1 MKNLL
6 KKILLEYTVN
16 TDYLEKLEIKV
27 LKNLNKAGFTKT
39 TPRNKII
46 IYLNDMLG
54 FDFEESMDFYLLFR
68 NNFLPS
74 GEYETLTNVKRDV
87 TSSSKI
93 KSSNKTAR
101 DLVNAKI
108 PFKGSNTS
116 GEWVDKNTYVV
127 KSYDWYPIFVYKD
140 GVWYENDTRYSPT
153 TSKQKGQLRPNSET
167 IKISRYEME
176 NLID

>member
-27 LKNLNKAGFTKT
+27 LKNLNKAGFVKS

-46 IYLNDMLG
+46 LYLTDLLG
-54 FDFEESMDFYLLFR
+54 FEFDEAMNLYLLFI

-74 GEYETLTNVKRDV
+74 GEYETLTNVKRNV
-87 TSSSKI
+87 TSPSNLKT
-93 KSSNKTAR
+93 SNKTAR
-101 DLVNAKI
+101 DLVTARI

-140 GVWYENDTRYSPT
+140 GVWYENDTRYSRT
-153 TSKQKGQLRPNSET
+153 TGKQKGQLRPSSET
-167 IKISRYEME
+167 IKISISEIE